1 MTFQLKRVNIVIM
14 QSLNEI
20 PVLSEA
26 IENANEA
33 QVDCLWA
40 ILKYRDLNILRKL
53 KCMAEVFG
61 PNFDLDQAL
70 CEVPKTHKG
79 FIIDHATRHLIHDVL
94 LKRSRDF
101 FIKN

>member
-1 MTFQLKRVNIVIM
+1 M
-14 QSLNEI
+14 QALNEI

-61 PNFDLDQAL
+61 PNFDLENAL
-70 CEVPKTHKG
+70 NEVPRTHKG
-79 FIIDHATRHLIHDVL
+79 FIIDHTTRHLIHDVL
-94 LKRSRDF
+94 LKRSKEF
-101 FIKN
+101 SYKN